1 LVEALKGGVM
11 ATKIDDQLTSDDL
24 QAKQI
29 YDEYREIKLLLDYV
43 RRPEMQKVLREM
55 KGSTLDLLK
64 PVIRRRSRI

>member
-1 LVEALKGGVM
+1 M